1 MYNRRVGKD
10 TPTRPWSL
18 QVLSAIEE
26 LGRGVLQ
33 LLNFFGETTN
43 LHLRTL
49 IHILRRNFEVN
60 TTIRQM
66 AQVGV
71 SSLPISGVTLL
82 FSGMVF
88 AYHIADQ
95 ASGLGAR
102 GYVGWGVAETM
113 ARELGPALTA
123 MVVAARAGSAMAA
136 ELGTMK
142 VTEQIDA
149 LRTMATDPVSYLV
162 VPRYLATLITLP
174 MLALAGDV
182 IGVTGGYVMA
192 SITAGMSAHEYFAA
206 IPVHMEPWTVTAGV
220 IKAVFFGV
228 IIAIVSCHQGLY
240 CRMAAEE
247 VGHATTRAVVYCIIL
262 VFASDIVLTV
272 FLYRY

>member
-1 MYNRRVGKD
+1 ML
-10 TPTRPWSL
+10 P
-18 QVLSAIEE
+18 AIEE
-26 LGRGVLQ
+26 IGRGVLQ

-49 IHILRRNFEVN
+49 IHILRRNVEVN

-102 GYVGWGVAETM
+102 AYVGWAVAETM

-162 VPRYLATLITLP
+162 VPRYIASLVTLP
-174 MLALAGDV
+174 MLALTGDV
-182 IGVTGGYVMA
+182 IGVTGGYFM
-192 SITAGMSAHEYFAA
+192 SSMTAGMSAQEYFGA
-206 IPVHMEPWTVTAGV
+206 IPGHMELWTVTAGV
-220 IKAVFFGV
+220 IKAVFFGI
-228 IIAIVSCHQGLY
+228 IIAIISCHPGLS
-240 CRMAAEE
+240 CKMASEE
-247 VGHATTRAVVYCIIL
+247 VGRATTRAVVYCIMS
-262 VFASDIVLTV
+262 VFAADIVLTI

>member
-1 MYNRRVGKD
+1 MGAKPAQGASRVLPAIEALG
-10 TPTRPWSL
+10 SAIL
-18 QVLSAIEE
+18 QVL
-26 LGRGVLQ
+26 
-33 LLNFFGETTN
+33 NFVGETTN

-49 IHILRRNFEVN
+49 VHILRRNVDVR

-66 AQVGV
+66 AHIGV

-88 AYHIADQ
+88 AFHIADQ

-102 GYVGWGVAETM
+102 AYVGWGVAETM

-162 VPRYLATLITLP
+162 VPRYIAAMVMLP
-174 MLALAGDV
+174 MLTLVGDV
-182 IGVTGGYVMA
+182 IGVSGGYLMA
-192 SITAGMSAHEYFAA
+192 SVTSSMTAHEYFAG
-206 IPVHMEPWTVTAGV
+206 IPVYMELWTVIAGV
-220 IKAVFFGV
+220 IKGIFFGIIIV
-228 IIAIVSCHQGLY
+228 IISCHQGLT
-240 CRMAAEE
+240 CKMASEE
-247 VGHATTRAVVYCIIL
+247 VGKATTRAVVYCIIL
-262 VFASDIVLTV
+262 VFAADIVLTV
-272 FLYRY
+272 FLYPS

>member
-1 MYNRRVGKD
+1 VLPAIEALGSYA
-10 TPTRPWSL
+10 L
-18 QVLSAIEE
+18 QVLK
-26 LGRGVLQ
+26 
-33 LLNFFGETTN
+33 FFGETTN

-49 IHILRRNFEVN
+49 IHILRRNIEVR
-60 TTIRQM
+60 TTVRQM
-66 AQVGV
+66 AQIGV
-71 SSLPISGVTLL
+71 SSLPVSGVTLL

-95 ASGLGAR
+95 ASGLGVR

-123 MVVAARAGSAMAA
+123 LVVAARAGSAMAA

-162 VPRYLATLITLP
+162 VPRYIAALVTLP
-174 MLALAGDV
+174 MLALIGDV
-182 IGVTGGYVMA
+182 IGVTGGFAM
-192 SITAGMSAHEYFAA
+192 SSMTARMSAQEYFGA
-206 IPVHMEPWTVTAGV
+206 IPPHMELWTVAAGV
-220 IKAVFFGV
+220 IKAIFFGI

-240 CRMAAEE
+240 CKMAAEE
-247 VGHATTRAVVYCIIL
+247 VGRATTRAVVYCIIL
-262 VFASDIVLTV
+262 VFGADIILTI
-272 FLYRY
+272 FLYPS